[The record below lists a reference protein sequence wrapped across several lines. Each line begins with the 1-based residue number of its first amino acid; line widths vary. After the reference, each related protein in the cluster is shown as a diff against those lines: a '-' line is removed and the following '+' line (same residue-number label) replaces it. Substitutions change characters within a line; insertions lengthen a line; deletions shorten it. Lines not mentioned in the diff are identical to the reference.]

1 MLDTVET
8 DEMLVIPWKRDYSM
22 TSRCC
27 ARKFNFW
34 RFQQVEKLT
43 MRKQQQPTLFLCS
56 NNSTTGVSPI
66 NSSLYR
72 INKLLNI
79 TPE

>member
-8 DEMLVIPWKRDYSM
+8 DEMLVIPWKWAQCM

-34 RFQQVEKLT
+34 QFQQVEKDNEKT
-43 MRKQQQPTLFLCS
+43 TTDGAFPLF
-56 NNSTTGVSPI
+56 
-66 NSSLYR
+66 
-72 INKLLNI
+72 K
-79 TPE
+79 